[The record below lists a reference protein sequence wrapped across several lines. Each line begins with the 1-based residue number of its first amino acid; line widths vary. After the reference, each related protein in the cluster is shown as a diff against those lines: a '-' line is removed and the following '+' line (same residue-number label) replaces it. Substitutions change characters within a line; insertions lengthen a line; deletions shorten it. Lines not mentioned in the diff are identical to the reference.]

1 MKTTW
6 RRPLLVL
13 CCLLIALAPAASVA
27 ETAAEASAAPQV
39 IDLLSANT
47 KLDLT
52 PYRGTA
58 ILINFF
64 TSWCAYCME
73 EMPDIKAVYDA
84 YSEDDLQIVL
94 VHVWDGEDA
103 SHSET
108 VRKTYGLEDLTFF
121 EDEDMS
127 LSAFVGLQGYPASL
141 FVAKDGT
148 LAAAMNYMLTYE
160 AMEKQLE
167 ALQVEKKAVAE

>member
-52 PYRGTA
+52 PYRGKA

-121 EDEDMS
+121 EDETC
-127 LSAFVGLQGYPASL
+127 AYPHSS
-141 FVAKDGT
+141 GC
-148 LAAAMNYMLTYE
+148 
-160 AMEKQLE
+160 
-167 ALQVEKKAVAE
+167 KAIPPACLWLRMARWPPR

>member
-1 MKTTW
+1 
-6 RRPLLVL
+6 
-13 CCLLIALAPAASVA
+13 
-27 ETAAEASAAPQV
+27 
-39 IDLLSANT
+39 
-47 KLDLT
+47 
-52 PYRGTA
+52 
-58 ILINFF
+58 
-64 TSWCAYCME
+64 ME

-108 VRKTYGLEDLTFF
+108 VRKTYGLENLTFF